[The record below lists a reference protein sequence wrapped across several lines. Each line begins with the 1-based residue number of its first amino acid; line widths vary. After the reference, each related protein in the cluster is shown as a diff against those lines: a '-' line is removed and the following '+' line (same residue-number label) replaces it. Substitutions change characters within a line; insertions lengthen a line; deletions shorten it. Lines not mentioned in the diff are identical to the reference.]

1 MIGAFQAGVI
11 CTSNT
16 NLVVNG
22 DFRSN
27 VAGWT
32 PGILQGSVSSILAHD
47 TTVFIS
53 GGLKISHFGYPS
65 AGQSITGLVIGATYK
80 LSGKMYS
87 DTAYRGSIIC
97 GYAINNNF
105 SSITVNDE
113 ANTILNK
120 TVKFV
125 APATSMTVWA
135 AKVRPSSGWAG
146 GDFYVTDISLVMV

>member
-1 MIGAFQAGVI
+1 
-11 CTSNT
+11 
-16 NLVVNG
+16 
-22 DFRSN
+22 
-27 VAGWT
+27 
-32 PGILQGSVSSILAHD
+32 
-47 TTVFIS
+47 VFIS
-53 GGLKISHFGYPS
+53 GGLKISHFGYPG
-65 AGQSITGLVIGATYK
+65 AGQNITGLVIGATYK

-105 SSITVNDE
+105 SSITVDDN

-120 TVKFV
+120 TVTFV

-135 AKVRPSSGWAG
+135 AKVRPGSGWAG